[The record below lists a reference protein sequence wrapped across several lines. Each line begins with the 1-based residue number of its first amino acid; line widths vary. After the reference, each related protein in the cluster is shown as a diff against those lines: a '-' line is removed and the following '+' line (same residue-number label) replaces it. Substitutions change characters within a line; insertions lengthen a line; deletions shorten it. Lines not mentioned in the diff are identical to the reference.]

1 MSNSK
6 DKIKTESDIK
16 IFLAKNQA
24 KILNLLF
31 KNIKNDKFDLNVDLS
46 SIPAESIRDFW
57 VYTAGFLGVQNFD
70 QIISSLPENEIDSM
84 INGQFLLK
92 ELTDAEAD
100 KLAASAGTKINRRGF
115 GSKTPLYTIQDGNY
129 YILKNLPIDRAGKR
143 YITCI
148 SLETD
153 GVKLFTDRDDIEM
166 TNEQAMHII
175 RNLMVHTTPYINGT
189 RVNLFAENDDY
200 FQISKMWLRGYSEL
214 FSQAGSVASQENIK
228 QILEDKLPVQANYLD
243 NIQDVHNALTLV
255 KDCFG
260 KENSDSNFR
269 VHNFIDYRLLYI
281 KDFYK
286 KSLDEKIDILS
297 TILANN
303 PNYTTSSSGT
313 INPAIIYNLQQL
325 VSKEL
330 VKRNLEA
337 NLSEEDI
344 EVEKLV
350 ALNNKAKELIKKYDD
365 LEAKYTKNLSPFL
378 SRQSKQISRE
388 IDSILRQFE
397 FQQKKLENRRKLESS
412 HMEMYN
418 LNGLEH
424 LPIEIAV
431 NIVCLMGYNNLVTSG
446 FYEDL
451 LANTDYN
458 NLSKEQSAF
467 FSKFNFDGIS
477 YTFNNGEPET
487 KFSPSQKAY
496 LLASLRNAICHG
508 QFSFKLP
515 FQTKNPTCDFQNI
528 QLKFVASWD
537 NLEIK
542 GKLIDFY
549 NLFNLSPF
557 TLARNKSI
565 VTGTIREIDSD
576 DFENE
581 DVPENNDF
589 QNQKQ

>member
-1 MSNSK
+1 MSNSN

-24 KILNLLF
+24 KILQLLF
-31 KNIKNDKFDLNVDLS
+31 NNIKNDKFDLNVDLS

-70 QIISSLPENEIDSM
+70 QIISSLPENEIDS
-84 INGQFLLK
+84 IVSGKFLLK
-92 ELTDAEAD
+92 ELTDSEAD
-100 KLAASAGTKINRRGF
+100 KLATSAGTKINKRGF

-129 YILKNLPIDRAGKR
+129 YILKNLPIDRIGKR

-153 GVKLFTDRDDIEM
+153 GVKLFTNRDDIEM
-166 TNEQAMHII
+166 TNEQAMHVI

-189 RVNLFAENDDY
+189 RVNLFEENDDY

-214 FSQAGSVASQENIK
+214 FSQKSNVVKKETLK
-228 QILEDKLPVQANYLD
+228 QIFESKLPVQANYLE
-243 NIQDVHNALTLV
+243 NLQDVHSALTLV

-281 KDFYK
+281 KDFYQ

-313 INPAIIYNLQQL
+313 INPSIIYNLQQL

-337 NLSEEDI
+337 DLSEEDI
-344 EVEKLV
+344 ETEKL
-350 ALNNKAKELIKKYDD
+350 AELNSKAQALIKKYD
-365 LEAKYTKNLSPFL
+365 EFESKFSKNYSPFL
-378 SRQSKQISRE
+378 ARQLKQIGQE
-388 IDSILRQFE
+388 IDSILKQFDN
-397 FQQKKLENRRKLESS
+397 QQRKLDNRRKLESS

-418 LNGLEH
+418 LNNLEN
-424 LPIEIAV
+424 LPVEIAV

-446 FYEDL
+446 FFEDL
-451 LANTDYN
+451 LANTDFN
-458 NLSKEQSAF
+458 NLNKEQSSF

-477 YTFNNGEPET
+477 YKLNNSNSET
-487 KFSPSQKAY
+487 KFAPNQKAY

-515 FQTKNPTCDFQNI
+515 FQTKNPTCDFHNI

-537 NLEIK
+537 NLEIT
-542 GKLIDFY
+542 GKLIDFF
-549 NLFNLSPF
+549 NLFNLSLF
-557 TLARNKSI
+557 TLSRDKSI
-565 VTGTIREIDSD
+565 MTGRIREIENSD
-576 DFENE
+576 YENSIETE
-581 DVPENNDF
+581 DI